1 MTLPDNVLKDAVE
14 AVERNHGN
22 KSAAAAELN
31 LSRSTLRE
39 RLARAWRVMGWA
51 PGVPRVPVPEG
62 STLGKTTM
70 QIDASGNVT
79 QQWARLHPDQD
90 TMETFVASMLDSV
103 NKKGPRIAP
112 PKSVHGDILQVII
125 GDPHAGM
132 YAWAK
137 ETGDDYDIDIFLKL
151 HIGAIKSLIDRAP
164 RCSEIILTWLG
175 DLMHSDSKFGTTKS
189 GNILDMDGRFGAII
203 DAVQR
208 CVNESIAYAA
218 TKAQKVT
225 VVFVQGNH
233 DSHSTSWIQRLTA
246 AWWKN
251 TKHVDVP
258 IFEGNRHYMRRGS
271 VLLGVHHGD
280 KIAGNRLAH
289 LMATESPDWSA
300 TKYRYYDCGH
310 VHHSKKLAPAF
321 DTEEHPGC
329 IVEYHRVMAGLEA
342 YGHEAGYCASRAM
355 TARILNERY
364 GNIGTLTVTPAMLME
379 H

>member
-1 MTLPDNVLKDAVE
+1 MPLQIAEQDLVNAVE
-14 AVERNHGN
+14 AVERHLGN
-22 KSAAAAELN
+22 KSDAARELK
-31 LSRSTLRE
+31 LDRSTLRG
-39 RLARAWRVMGWA
+39 RLATAWRTMGLA
-51 PGVPRVPVPEG
+51 PNVPRVPVPQG
-62 STLGKTTM
+62 NVLGKTTM
-70 QIDASGNVT
+70 QVDAAGNVT

-90 TMETFVASMLDSV
+90 TMDSFVDSMLDKV
-103 NKKGPRIAP
+103 KNKGPKIAT
-112 PKSVHGDILQVII
+112 PKVKGDILQVII

-137 ETGDDYDIDIFLKL
+137 ETGNDYDIDIFLKL

-164 RCSEIILTWLG
+164 PCKEIILTWLG
-175 DLMHSDSKFGTTKS
+175 DLMHSDSKLGTTKS
-189 GNILDMDGRFGAII
+189 GHILDMDGRFGAII

-218 TKAQKVT
+218 TKASKVT
-225 VVFVQGNH
+225 AVFCSGNH
-233 DSHSTSWIQRLTA
+233 DSHSTSWIQRLTN
-246 AWWKN
+246 AWWAN
-251 TKHVDVP
+251 TKHVDIP
-258 IFEGNRHYMRRGS
+258 IFETNRYYLTRGK

-289 LMATESPDWSA
+289 LMATECPDWSA
-300 TKYRYYDCGH
+300 TRHRYYDCGH

-355 TARILNERY
+355 TARILNEQY
-364 GNIGTLTVTPAMLME
+364 GNIGTLVVTPEMLG
-379 H
+379 